1 MLTAHG
7 CSVGGG
13 GACFGKFMQTLTE
26 IHFKTILLSFSLK
39 RVFLIVYIYTMSL
52 SFEDDASSFQLEG
65 AFFTCLII
73 GLLPY

>member
-13 GACFGKFMQTLTE
+13 GACFGKFMQTLAE

-39 RVFLIVYIYTMSL
+39 RVFLIVYIYTMV
-52 SFEDDASSFQLEG
+52 FEL
-65 AFFTCLII
+65 
-73 GLLPY
+73 